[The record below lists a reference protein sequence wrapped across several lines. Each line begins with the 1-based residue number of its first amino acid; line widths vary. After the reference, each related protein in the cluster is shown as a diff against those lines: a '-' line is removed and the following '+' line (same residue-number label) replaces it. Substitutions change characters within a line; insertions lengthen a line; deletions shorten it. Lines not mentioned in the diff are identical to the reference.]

1 MPRLLKLPEGCYK
14 SGFQT
19 AMMTPTDAQR
29 LAQRVQPDS
38 PVVMKQEWSHLL
50 FLHWEMDP
58 AIIQEQL
65 PPGLTVDT
73 FDGKAYLGVVPFHM
87 NNVRP
92 SFCPTVPG
100 LSWFLELN
108 LRTYVHDENGV
119 PGVWF
124 FSLDCNQW
132 LAVKLARGLF
142 HLPYQHA
149 SMESYQHD
157 GILNFISRR
166 KGCEQSQIFK
176 YPAELS
182 HSEAAEVGSLEFFL
196 LERYRLFSVGRSGS
210 IYSGLVHHSP
220 YQFQEIDIT
229 EYSTRMFSLCGFEE
243 PNTPPV
249 SSLIAETAHVKIHP
263 LNKN

>member
-1 MPRLLKLPEGCYK
+1 
-14 SGFQT
+14 
-19 AMMTPTDAQR
+19 MMSTPTDQQR
-29 LAQRVQPDS
+29 LNQRDQPSS
-38 PVVMKQEWSHLL
+38 PVVMRQSWSHLL

-58 AIIQEQL
+58 AIIQEHL

-73 FDGKAYLGVVPFHM
+73 YDGKAYLGIVPFHM
-87 NNVRP
+87 DNVRP

-124 FSLDCNQW
+124 FALDCNQW

-149 SMESYQHD
+149 QMESYQHE
-157 GILNFISRR
+157 GTLNYISRR
-166 KGCEQSQIFK
+166 KGKGCEQSQIFK
-176 YPAELS
+176 YPAELT
-182 HSEAAEVGSLEFFL
+182 HSETAEVGSLEFFL

-220 YQFQEIDIT
+220 YRYQEVDIT
-229 EYSTRMFSLCGFEE
+229 DYSTRIFSLCGFDE
-243 PNTPPV
+243 PSTPPV
-249 SSLIAETAHVKIHP
+249 SSLIAETAHVNIHP

>member
-1 MPRLLKLPEGCYK
+1 MK
-14 SGFQT
+14 
-19 AMMTPTDAQR
+19 TPTDQQR
-29 LAQRVQPDS
+29 LAQRVQPNS
-38 PVVMKQEWSHLL
+38 PVVMRQEWSHLL

-58 AIIQEQL
+58 AVIQEHL

-73 FDGKAYLGVVPFHM
+73 YDGKAYLGVVPFHM
-87 NNVRP
+87 DNVRP
-92 SFCPTVPG
+92 SYCPTVPG

-124 FSLDCNQW
+124 FALDCDQW

-149 SMESYQHD
+149 QMESYQHE
-157 GILNFISRR
+157 GTLNYISRR
-166 KGCEQSQIFK
+166 KGCEQSQIYR

-182 HSEAAEVGSLEFFL
+182 HSESAEVGSLEFFL

-220 YQFQEIDIT
+220 YQFQDVNIT
-229 EYSTRMFSLCGFEE
+229 DYSTRMFSLCGFEE

-249 SSLIAETAHVKIHP
+249 SSLIAETAHVNINP
-263 LNKN
+263 LKKN

>member
-1 MPRLLKLPEGCYK
+1 
-14 SGFQT
+14 
-19 AMMTPTDAQR
+19 MMTPTDAQR

-73 FDGKAYLGVVPFHM
+73 YDGKAYLGIVPFHM
-87 NNVRP
+87 DNVRP

-124 FSLDCNQW
+124 FSLDCNHW

-157 GILNFISRR
+157 GILNYISRR

-220 YQFQEIDIT
+220 YKFQEIDIT
-229 EYSTRMFSLCGFEE
+229 EYSTRMFSLCSFDE
-243 PNTPPV
+243 PSTPPV

>member
-1 MPRLLKLPEGCYK
+1 ML
-14 SGFQT
+14 
-19 AMMTPTDAQR
+19 TPTDEQR
-29 LAQRVQPDS
+29 LAQRIQPDS
-38 PVVMKQEWSHLL
+38 PVVMRQEWSHLL

-58 AIIQEQL
+58 ALIQEQL

-73 FDGKAYLGVVPFHM
+73 YDGKAYLGVVPFHM
-87 NNVRP
+87 DNVRP

-124 FSLDCNQW
+124 FALDCDQW
-132 LAVKLARGLF
+132 LAVKLARSLF

-149 SMESYQHD
+149 QMESYQHE
-157 GILNFISRR
+157 GTLNYISRR
-166 KGCEQSQIFK
+166 KGCEQSQVYH

-220 YQFQEIDIT
+220 YQFQEVNIT
-229 EYSTRMFSLCGFEE
+229 DYSTRMFSLCGFDE
-243 PNTPPV
+243 PRTPPV

>member
-1 MPRLLKLPEGCYK
+1 M
-14 SGFQT
+14 S
-19 AMMTPTDAQR
+19 TPTDQQR
-29 LAQRVQPDS
+29 LNQRDQPSS
-38 PVVMKQEWSHLL
+38 PVVMRQSWSHLL

-58 AIIQEQL
+58 ATIQEHL

-73 FDGKAYLGVVPFHM
+73 YDGKAYLGVVPFHM
-87 NNVRP
+87 DNVRP

-124 FSLDCNQW
+124 FALDCNQW

-149 SMESYQHD
+149 SMKSYQHD
-157 GILNFISRR
+157 GILNYISKREG
-166 KGCEQSQIFK
+166 KGCGQSQIFK
-176 YPAELS
+176 YPAELT
-182 HSEAAEVGSLEFFL
+182 HSETAEVGSLEFFL

-220 YQFQEIDIT
+220 YRYQEVDIT
-229 EYSTRMFSLCGFEE
+229 DYSTRIFSLCGFDE
-243 PNTPPV
+243 PSTPPV
-249 SSLIAETAHVKIHP
+249 SSLIAETAHVNIHP

>member
-73 FDGKAYLGVVPFHM
+73 YDGKAYLGVVPFHM
-87 NNVRP
+87 DNVRP

-149 SMESYQHD
+149 SMESYQHE
-157 GILNFISRR
+157 GTLNYISRR
-166 KGCEQSQIFK
+166 KGCEQSQIYR

-220 YQFQEIDIT
+220 YQFQEVNIT
-229 EYSTRMFSLCGFEE
+229 DYSTRMFSLCGFEE

>member
-1 MPRLLKLPEGCYK
+1 MK
-14 SGFQT
+14 
-19 AMMTPTDAQR
+19 TPTEQQR
-29 LAQRVQPDS
+29 LSQREQPSS
-38 PVVMKQEWSHLL
+38 PVVMRQDWSHLL

-58 AIIQEQL
+58 AIIQEHL

-73 FDGKAYLGVVPFHM
+73 YDNKAYLGIVPFHM
-87 NNVRP
+87 DNVRP

-124 FSLDCNQW
+124 FALDCNQW

-149 SMESYQHD
+149 SMESYQHE
-157 GILNFISRR
+157 GTLNYISRR

-182 HSEAAEVGSLEFFL
+182 HSKTAEVGSLEFFL
-196 LERYRLFSVGRSGS
+196 LERYRLFSVGANGS

-220 YQFQEIDIT
+220 YQFHEIDIT
-229 EYSTRMFSLCGFEE
+229 DYSTRLFSLCGFDE
-243 PNTPPV
+243 PSTPPV
-249 SSLIAETAHVKIHP
+249 SSLIAETAHVQIHP

>member
-1 MPRLLKLPEGCYK
+1 
-14 SGFQT
+14 
-19 AMMTPTDAQR
+19 MMTPTDAQR

-73 FDGKAYLGVVPFHM
+73 YDGKAYLGVVPFHM
-87 NNVRP
+87 DNVRP

-124 FSLDCNQW
+124 FALDCDQW

-149 SMESYQHD
+149 SMESYQHE
-157 GILNFISRR
+157 GTLNLHLKTQRLRAIPDLSLPRRAQPLRGGGSRQPR
-166 KGCEQSQIFK
+166 VL
-176 YPAELS
+176 PA
-182 HSEAAEVGSLEFFL
+182 
-196 LERYRLFSVGRSGS
+196 
-210 IYSGLVHHSP
+210 
-220 YQFQEIDIT
+220 
-229 EYSTRMFSLCGFEE
+229 
-243 PNTPPV
+243 
-249 SSLIAETAHVKIHP
+249 
-263 LNKN
+263 

>member
-1 MPRLLKLPEGCYK
+1 MK
-14 SGFQT
+14 
-19 AMMTPTDAQR
+19 TPTDQQR
-29 LAQRVQPDS
+29 LAQRVQPNS
-38 PVVMKQEWSHLL
+38 PVVMRQEWSHLL

-58 AIIQEQL
+58 AVIQERL

-73 FDGKAYLGVVPFHM
+73 YDGKAYLGVVPFHM
-87 NNVRP
+87 DNVRP
-92 SFCPTVPG
+92 SYCPTVPG

-124 FSLDCNQW
+124 FALDCDQW
-132 LAVKLARGLF
+132 LAVKLARSLF

-149 SMESYQHD
+149 QMESYQHE
-157 GILNFISRR
+157 GTLNYISRR
-166 KGCEQSQIFK
+166 KGCEQSQIYR

-182 HSEAAEVGSLEFFL
+182 HSESAEVGSLEFFL

-220 YQFQEIDIT
+220 YQFQEVNIT
-229 EYSTRMFSLCGFEE
+229 DYSTRMFSLCGFEE

-263 LNKN
+263 LKKN

>member
-73 FDGKAYLGVVPFHM
+73 YDGKAYLGIVPFHM
-87 NNVRP
+87 DNVRP

-157 GILNFISRR
+157 GTLNYISRR

-196 LERYRLFSVGRSGS
+196 LERYRLFSVGANGS

-229 EYSTRMFSLCGFEE
+229 DYSTRMFSLCGFDE
-243 PNTPPV
+243 PTSPPA

>member
-1 MPRLLKLPEGCYK
+1 MR
-14 SGFQT
+14 QN
-19 AMMTPTDAQR
+19 
-29 LAQRVQPDS
+29 
-38 PVVMKQEWSHLL
+38 WSHLL

-58 AIIQEQL
+58 AIIQEHL

-73 FDGKAYLGVVPFHM
+73 YDGKAYMGIVPFHM
-87 NNVRP
+87 DNVRP
-92 SFCPTVPG
+92 AFCPTVPG

-124 FSLDCNQW
+124 FALECNQW

-157 GILNFISRR
+157 GILNYISKR
-166 KGCEQSQIFK
+166 KGKGCGQSQLFK
-176 YPAELS
+176 YPAELT
-182 HSEAAEVGSLEFFL
+182 HSETAEVGSLEFFL

-220 YQFQEIDIT
+220 YRYQEVDIT
-229 EYSTRMFSLCGFEE
+229 DYSTRIFSLCGFDE
-243 PNTPPV
+243 PSTPPV
-249 SSLIAETAHVKIHP
+249 SSLIAETAHVNIHP

>member
-1 MPRLLKLPEGCYK
+1 MK
-14 SGFQT
+14 
-19 AMMTPTDAQR
+19 TPTDQQR
-29 LAQRVQPDS
+29 LAQRVQPNS
-38 PVVMKQEWSHLL
+38 PVVMRQEWSHLL

-58 AIIQEQL
+58 ALIQEHL

-73 FDGKAYLGVVPFHM
+73 YDGKAYLGVVPFHM
-87 NNVRP
+87 DNVRP

-124 FSLDCNQW
+124 FALDCDQW

-149 SMESYQHD
+149 SMESYQHE
-157 GILNFISRR
+157 GILNYISRR
-166 KGCEQSQIFK
+166 KGKGCEQSQIFK
-176 YPAELS
+176 YPAELT
-182 HSEAAEVGSLEFFL
+182 HSETAEVGSLEFFL

-220 YQFQEIDIT
+220 YRYQEVDIT
-229 EYSTRMFSLCGFEE
+229 DYSTRIFSLCGFDE
-243 PNTPPV
+243 PSTPPV
-249 SSLIAETAHVKIHP
+249 SSLIAETAHVNIHP